1 MLKTLFVLTS
11 TSALVCGFALA
22 ATTGTPPGGAISS
35 ADVYIH
41 SVTGSVTP
49 NSFTCAVTANNH
61 NDDDSRRTTL
71 VVLMPLQVEKIL
83 NIKKNFAG
91 KCTPT
96 VNGPYVGYVT
106 CDLGTLGTS
115 QPDQMVDITTSP
127 STALP
132 GYPETCSAFVY
143 SAVGDIDKMNNYCYW
158 PPDQTQASCPVQLGK

>member
-1 MLKTLFVLTS
+1 MLKTFFVLMI
-11 TSALVCGFALA
+11 TSAFGCNVALA
-22 ATTGTPPGGAISS
+22 ATTGTPPGGPISS

-41 SVTGSVTP
+41 SVTGSVAP

-71 VVLMPLQVEKIL
+71 IVLMPLQVEKIL

-115 QPDQMVDITTSP
+115 QPDQMVDITTSA

-132 GYPETCSAFVY
+132 GYSETCSAFIY

-158 PPDQTQASCPVQLGK
+158 PPDASQPSCPFQLGK